1 MVVDALGS
9 QGSAA
14 ARERCERREGRRS
27 AVAVDGRR
35 MARLGIGMGFIAYRL
50 GFDVRGVSDN
60 GRR

>member
-1 MVVDALGS
+1 MCKS
-9 QGSAA
+9 
-14 ARERCERREGRRS
+14 REGR
-27 AVAVDGRR
+27 ADDQLHAAADGRR